1 MFDFLPADRE
11 RAAFRHRLNVA
22 CEVVRERDFKLVAL
36 QTFDV
41 SVTGMMVETL
51 RDVSIGEEMIV
62 TFRPPQSLRYVDA
75 QAIVSRVIAG
85 NRRGD
90 LGTAVGLLFTEM
102 DHSSFITL
110 RTALRRLPA
119 TGSQRRSRID
129 YAAMARVIS
138 ML

>member
-1 MFDFLPADRE
+1 MFDFLPPERE
-11 RAAFRHRLNVA
+11 RVAFRHRLNVP

-41 SVTGMMVETL
+41 SMTGMMVETL
-51 RDVSIGEEMIV
+51 RDVSIGDEMIV
-62 TFRPPQSLRYVDA
+62 TFRPPQSIRYVDA

-102 DHSSFITL
+102 DQASFVTL
-110 RTALRRLPA
+110 KTAMRRLPA
-119 TGSQRRSRID
+119 LGGTRRPRID